1 MSLTSMKL
9 TMSILVMH
17 LTELATH
24 LFYLSNIKRRTKLT
38 PIVPNLGIDNGA
50 QQLLEE
56 LFITS
61 QKATNTDWTAD
72 TPVRQTANGTKCPKH
87 RRLWYLKSRGMPT
100 GF

>member
-1 MSLTSMKL
+1 
-9 TMSILVMH
+9 MSILVMH

-38 PIVPNLGIDNGA
+38 PIVPKLGIDNGA
-50 QQLLEE
+50 QELLEE

-61 QKATNTDWTAD
+61 EMERNTDWTID
-72 TPVRQTANGTKCPKH
+72 TPVRQTANGTICPKH
-87 RRLWYLKSRGMPT
+87 RRKWYLKSRGMPT